1 MIRSLTESNIWIQ
14 IMVQQKSQK
23 TSDESKSID
32 FILVPTQR
40 NVFRGCEIQHVQR
53 SQIWSGAAIGIGA
66 IFQKNTD
73 TIEVANF
80 HGVSE
85 MMKVI
90 SID

>member
-1 MIRSLTESNIWIQ
+1 MIRSLTESNIRIQ

-23 TSDESKSID
+23 TSDKCKSID
-32 FILVPTQR
+32 FILVSTQR
-40 NVFRGCEIQHVQR
+40 NIFCGCKIQHMQR

-73 TIEVANF
+73 TVEVANF